1 MNPVVD
7 GEVGDEPLYRCGAR
21 RRRMLAR
28 PDHGAPQRLDRSEQI
43 LTAVLADSVTEQR
56 G

>member
-1 MNPVVD
+1 
-7 GEVGDEPLYRCGAR
+7 
-21 RRRMLAR
+21 MLAR